1 MWRQKGDIALG
12 RYLIH
17 RALMTIPVLL
27 GTTFVIYAAVYMLP
41 GDPVQ
46 SLAGPGTVVPDAVA
60 HAIREHYH
68 LDDPFF
74 VQYGNYL
81 LGLLHG
87 DFGADFS
94 GNNVSAV
101 ISASWPVTVQLALTA
116 WVIEGVFGVALGVL
130 AAVRAGRLTDFI
142 VLGGSTL
149 VLGVPY
155 FITAYVAQI
164 VFGVKL
170 GWLPVSGV
178 SEGWPRSYLVP
189 AACLALFGLPEI
201 ARLTRASMLETMSSG
216 YVDTAVAKG
225 LGWRRILFAHVLRN
239 SLVPVVSMLGVNLG
253 YLLSGTILIEG
264 IFNLP
269 GLGYQIFQGV
279 QMHNGPVVVGI
290 STLLVLVFLLVNLVV
305 DLLYG
310 VLNPRIR
317 LA

>member
-1 MWRQKGDIALG
+1 MG
-12 RYLIH
+12 RYLCKRI
-17 RALMTIPVLL
+17 LMTIPVLL

-46 SLAGPGTVVPDAVA
+46 SLAGPGTVVSDSMA
-60 HAIREHYH
+60 HAIREQYH

-81 LGLLHG
+81 WGLMRG
-87 DFGADFS
+87 DFGIDLT
-94 GNNVSAV
+94 GNNVAGV
-101 ISASWPVTVQLALTA
+101 IAASWPVTVQLALTT
-116 WVIEGVFGVALGVL
+116 WVIEGILGIGLGML
-130 AAVRAGRLTDFI
+130 AAVKAGKLTDFL
-142 VLGGSTL
+142 VLGSSTL

-164 VFGVKL
+164 VLGVKL

-178 SEGWPRSYLVP
+178 TEGWPLSYIVP
-189 AACLALFGLPEI
+189 AMCLALFGLPEI
-201 ARLTRASMLETMSSG
+201 ARLTRSCVVETMG
-216 YVDTAVAKG
+216 APFVHTAVSKG
-225 LGWRRILFAHVLRN
+225 LGRRRIMFQHVLRN

-269 GLGYQIFQGV
+269 GLGYQIFQGIQV
-279 QMHNGPVVVGI
+279 HNGPVVVGI
-290 STLLVLVFLLVNLVV
+290 STLLVLAFLMVNLVV

>member
-1 MWRQKGDIALG
+1 MG
-12 RYLIH
+12 RYLTY
-17 RALMTIPVLL
+17 RALMMIPVLL
-27 GTTFVIYAAVYMLP
+27 GTTFVIYAAVYALP

-46 SLAGPGTVVPDAVA
+46 SLAGPGVVLPDSVA
-60 HAIREHYH
+60 HAIRAHYH
-68 LDDPFF
+68 LDDPFL
-74 VQYGNYL
+74 VQYGKYL
-81 LGLLHG
+81 LGLTHG
-87 DFGADFS
+87 DFGIDLA
-94 GNNVSAV
+94 GNDVSTI
-101 ISASWPVTVQLALTA
+101 ISASWPVTVQLALTT
-116 WVIEGVFGVALGVL
+116 WVIEGVLGVL
-130 AAVRAGRLTDFI
+130 LGVVAAVKAGRFTDFA

-155 FITAYVAQI
+155 FITAYIAQI
-164 VFGVKL
+164 VFGVNL

-178 SEGWPRSYLVP
+178 TDGWPLSYVVP

-201 ARLTRASMLETMSSG
+201 ARLSRASVLENMHAD

-225 LGWRRILFAHVLRN
+225 LSRTRILIRHVLRN

-269 GLGYQIFQGV
+269 GLGYQIFHGV
-279 QMHNGPVVVGI
+279 QQHNGPVVVGI
-290 STLLVLVFLLVNLVV
+290 STLLVLAFLLVNLAV

-317 LA
+317 LG

>member
-1 MWRQKGDIALG
+1 MG
-12 RYLIH
+12 RYLLH
-17 RALMTIPVLL
+17 RALMTIPVLI

-46 SLAGPGTVVPDAVA
+46 SLAGPGTVVSDSMA
-60 HAIREHYH
+60 HAIRERYH
-68 LDDPFF
+68 LGDPFF

-87 DFGADFS
+87 DFGVDLS
-94 GNNVSAV
+94 GNNVSQV
-101 ISASWPVTVQLALTA
+101 ISASWPITVQLALTT
-116 WVIEGVFGVALGVL
+116 WVIEGIAGVALGVV
-130 AAVRAGRLTDFI
+130 AALKAGKLTDFV

-178 SEGWPRSYLVP
+178 TDGWPLSYLVP

-201 ARLTRASMLETMSSG
+201 ARLTRVSVLETMRSG

-225 LGWRRILFAHVLRN
+225 LKPRRILLAHVLRN

-279 QMHNGPVVVGI
+279 QLHNGPVVVGI
-290 STLLVLVFLLVNLVV
+290 STLLVLAFLLVNLVV